1 MLVARYLPGMQFN
14 GQKKT
19 GMRIYDFSGGESP
32 TSDERDKKRY
42 SEQWESLLTYKRKWG
57 GNEFPYYHVV
67 KVRKDKSYKLFRII
81 SKPDQ
86 LFRNYKKK
94 NFSKKKTNK
103 KSNS

>member
-1 MLVARYLPGMQFN
+1 MGK
-14 GQKKT
+14 KKT

-57 GNEFPYYHVV
+57 GYEFPYYHVV